1 VPPVSGK
8 SLVARQTP
16 SVELIIVGFAL
27 VFQVLARDF
36 ARLKKP

>member
-1 VPPVSGK
+1 MPPVSGK
-8 SLVARQTP
+8 SLVAWRTP
-16 SVELIIVGFAL
+16 LAESMIVGFAL